1 MITGVVNAL
10 GEARIGLTLRGRAG
24 QAREIEAVVD
34 TGFTGYLTLPSAR
47 ITELQFEWL
56 CREEGILGDG
66 SVRLFDVYEG
76 TVLWDCKPRAIEVNA
91 SETDALAGMGLIRG
105 HLLKIEAVEG
115 GRVTLDRIDESQPSP
130 SSAE

>member
-1 MITGVVNAL
+1 MITGAVNAL

-24 QAREIEAVVD
+24 QALEIEAVVD
-34 TGFTGYLTLPSAR
+34 TGFTGYLTLPSAT

-66 SVRLFDVYEG
+66 SVRLFDAYVG
-76 TVLWDCKPRAIEVNA
+76 TVLWDSELREIEVNA
-91 SETDALAGMGLIRG
+91 SETDALAGMGLSRG

-115 GRVTLDRIDESQPSP
+115 GRVSIERLAES
-130 SSAE
+130 